1 MLFDRK
7 RWEPKE
13 PVVSPEAPK
22 PKAKPKRKLWQRML
36 LKAANYIQKHGW
48 VQGRRKN
55 LDTGE
60 VCIMGA
66 LDAVQ
71 GGLFTPEVREMAQRK
86 LAPGSKDT
94 DAGYSIARFND
105 MKGTTK
111 AMVLARLRQVAK
123 GR

>member
-7 RWEPKE
+7 RWESKE
-13 PVVSPEAPK
+13 PVVPPEAPK

-55 LDTGE
+55 LETGE

-86 LAPGSKDT
+86 LAPGSVEP
-94 DAGYSIARFND
+94 GYSIARFND

-111 AMVLARLRQVAK
+111 TTVLDRLRQVAK

>member
-22 PKAKPKRKLWQRML
+22 PKAKPKRKLWQQML

-55 LDTGE
+55 LETGE

-71 GGLFTPEVREMAQRK
+71 SETFTQGVREMAQRK
-86 LAPGSKDT
+86 LAPGSVEP
-94 DAGYSIARFND
+94 GHSIARFND
-105 MKGTTK
+105 LKGTTK